1 MPRRTLLISE
11 SDMFALIR
19 LLSESQ
25 WDQQLDVLQ
34 NRLENA
40 EIEKDENIP
49 TNVVRV
55 GSRVHVSGRRGGGT
69 SRYTLVFPD
78 DADFAAGKISILAP
92 LGAALL
98 GRRCGE
104 SVVFDVPVGRRRLR
118 IERVEP
124 PNRARIL
131 HFPSISR
138 VPRQPALAE
147 SNACL
152 ASE

>member
-49 TNVVRV
+49 SNVVRV
-55 GSRVHVSGRRGGGT
+55 GSQVQVSGARGGGT
-69 SRYTLVFPD
+69 STYTVVFPE
-78 DADFAAGKISILAP
+78 DADFAAGKISVLAP

-104 SVVFDVPVGRRRLR
+104 SVVFDVPAGRRRVR
-118 IERVEP
+118 IEQVRP
-124 PNRARIL
+124 PSRGRIL

-138 VPRQPALAE
+138 VPRQPALLE
-147 SNACL
+147 SNARL